1 MDPAVKLILNSNLTI
16 IFSVNPQN
24 WVKSSSGKIC
34 NKNIEFLYLFP
45 KHLKFSSFSQKDINN
60 TMEREVMKC
69 VIVMFSNYEAATVSG
84 VLCVY
89 YVNKPCWHKCPRG
102 PAEHYTNVYILAQQ
116 FICFTT
122 GKTWFL
128 RNLKKEISE
137 WFILKLTPPCWQV
150 SSFHV

>member
-34 NKNIEFLYLFP
+34 NKNIKFLYLFP

-60 TMEREVMKC
+60 TMERKVMKC

-128 RNLKKEISE
+128 RNLDKKIFEC
-137 WFILKLTPPCWQV
+137 FILKLTPPCWQV
-150 SSFHV
+150 LSFHV